1 MQSSNVVQLREM
13 IRQIERRL
21 GILDERELSCCG
33 VSMAQCH
40 ALVEIGRAGQISL
53 NELAE
58 LLNLDNSTMSRTVNN
73 LVVRELACRDIDP
86 QDRRYITISLTEAG
100 ASMHRSIEKGMTI
113 YYGNILNGIPAE
125 KQEQVLES
133 LQLLLESFKKNLCCE
148 KEGR

>member
-1 MQSSNVVQLREM
+1 
-13 IRQIERRL
+13 
-21 GILDERELSCCG
+21 
-33 VSMAQCH
+33 MAQCH

-100 ASMHRSIEKGMTI
+100 TSMYRSIEEGMTI
-113 YYGNILNGIPAE
+113 YYGNILNGIPAD

-133 LQLLLESFKKNLCCE
+133 LQLLLESFQKNLCC
-148 KEGR
+148 